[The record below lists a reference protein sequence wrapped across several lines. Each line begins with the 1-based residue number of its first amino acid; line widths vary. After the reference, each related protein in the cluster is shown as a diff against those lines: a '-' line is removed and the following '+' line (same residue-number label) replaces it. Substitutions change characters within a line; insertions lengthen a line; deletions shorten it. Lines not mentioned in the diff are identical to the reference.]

1 MGIFKSIKEK
11 FSKKPK
17 IEVLTD
23 KGVAGLSLNYCN
35 EVKLL
40 SHAVDVSKAEDRAYF
55 SQRADKYIKSFPKV
69 LEDVELAKIY
79 AEADVVDF
87 VDTGDDILAH
97 NTQDYYDDMLADWK
111 SAPILIQISESKLL
125 AAYTALCQLK
135 DLFDQKT
142 QDYDKELVEKV
153 AKDDSTVA
161 QMQRKAKMLARGEVA
176 AMDSYNPFSFSKETL
191 SSIGKAASIAT
202 MGIGIA
208 TVNPA
213 LTATGAAAYHMNKSQ
228 QEAERE

>member
-1 MGIFKSIKEK
+1 MGILQSIKEK

-17 IEVLTD
+17 VKILTD
-23 KGVAGLSLNYCN
+23 KEVASLCLDYCN

-40 SHAVDVSKAEDRAYF
+40 SHAVDVSKPEDRAYF
-55 SQRADKYIKSFPKV
+55 SERADKYIQSFSKV
-69 LEDVELAKIY
+69 LEDVELAKSC

-97 NTQDYYDDMLADWK
+97 NSQDYYDDMLADWK
-111 SAPILIQISESKLL
+111 SAPILIQMSESKLL

-153 AKDDSTVA
+153 AKDDSTVE
-161 QMQRKAKMLARGEVA
+161 QMQRKAK
-176 AMDSYNPFSFSKETL
+176 DL
-191 SSIGKAASIAT
+191 SLSLSAT
-202 MGIGIA
+202 
-208 TVNPA
+208 
-213 LTATGAAAYHMNKSQ
+213 
-228 QEAERE
+228 